1 MVLNAYIDYQ
11 VIDEL
16 CDLKAV
22 MADKPVAMD
31 FEFLEGVEPY
41 AYGLAYGKKAEGYR
55 FGHYKPTE
63 KTKNLKSIGY
73 KHFFSQL
80 QSLRSQGYRNFII
93 FGLNDYKCF
102 YKLLQRKPALLQS
115 EIRLINIQPVISGG
129 KDGNISLFKAA
140 ALLGLPVEHYSKHNP
155 QDDAKVLLQ
164 SAKQLALFSQKDYEC
179 YCQSVKQVHQGAAI
193 ENVNKMLASMLNSD
207 LNTVDGQNS
216 EHMNDVLR
224 KLSEIRDSVHTIRK
238 YVNNRKQ
245 TLANQVN
252 SQDMSNA
259 ASSNVHVATNIF
271 VDEIIFHYPIR
282 RNSNKPLYI
291 TTRHN
296 GKNKSYLLE
305 DLNAKQLKKFFT
317 SAKSLHTREQIK
329 ARYASQKKLDNKII
343 FLIHHSQYDTSTEAA
358 FLEVLGE
365 FLSPMDYQIVEI

>member
-11 VIDEL
+11 VIDKL
-16 CDLKAV
+16 SDLKAV

-31 FEFLEGVEPY
+31 FEFFEGIEPF

-73 KHFFSQL
+73 KHFFNQL
-80 QSLRSQGYRNFII
+80 QFLRLQGYRNFII
-93 FGLNDYKCF
+93 FGLNDYKCLC
-102 YKLLQRKPALLQS
+102 KLLQKKPALLKS
-115 EIRLINIQPVISGG
+115 EIRIINIQPIIGG
-129 KDGNISLFKAA
+129 GNDGNISLFKAA

-155 QDDAKVLLQ
+155 QDDANVLLQ
-164 SAKQLALFSQKDYEC
+164 LAKQLALFSQKDYEF
-179 YCQSVKQVHQGAAI
+179 YCQSVKQVHRGAAI
-193 ENVNKMLASMLNSD
+193 ENVNQKLVSALDTD
-207 LNTVDGQNS
+207 LNTVDGQNL
-216 EHMNDVLR
+216 ENMNDVLS
-224 KLSEIRDSVHTIRK
+224 KLSEIRASVHTIRN
-238 YVNNRKQ
+238 YLNNRKQ
-245 TLANQVN
+245 TLANQGS
-252 SQDMSNA
+252 SQVRSNA
-259 ASSNVHVATNIF
+259 TSSDVHVATNIF
-271 VDEIIFHYPIR
+271 IDEIIFHYPIR

-305 DLNAKQLKKFFT
+305 DLNAKQLKKFFA
-317 SAKSLHTREQIK
+317 SAKSLHTRDQIK

-343 FLIHHSQYDTSTEAA
+343 FLVHHSQYDTSTKAA

-365 FLSPMDYQIVEI
+365 FLSPMDYQIFEI